1 MALIKCSECGRD
13 VSDKAATCPGCGNPI
28 KVSESKLIIY
38 GVQIHA
44 LIGKKSKVYL
54 DDILVGE
61 VKKFDVIEIPID
73 KDCVLTAK
81 CEGIKS
87 RNSCLIKAGEV
98 TKVQLYFQMFT
109 ATGFYIQ
116 KIDSFNSSSNMH

>member
-13 VSDKAATCPGCGNPI
+13 VSDRAVSCPACGNPI
-28 KVSESKLIIY
+28 KTPESKLIIY

-44 LIGKKSKVYL
+44 LIGKKSKIYL
-54 DDILVGE
+54 DNVLVGE
-61 VKKFDVIEIPID
+61 VKKFESIEIPIE

-87 RNSCLIKAGEV
+87 KNSCEIKKGET
-98 TKVQLYFQMFT
+98 TKIQLYFQMGT
-109 ATGFYIQ
+109 VGGFYIQ
-116 KIDSFNSSSNMH
+116 KIDSKTNNI